1 MVDARVRYAAHRGDF
16 VAFNA
21 AQTQTDARRLF
32 ARAQSHARLAFGLLL
47 LSRP

>member
-1 MVDARVRYAAHRGDF
+1 MVDASVRYAAHRGDF

-21 AQTQTDARRLF
+21 AQTQADARRLF
-32 ARAQSHARLAFGLLL
+32 ARARSRARLALALLL

>member
-1 MVDARVRYAAHRGDF
+1 MANAGVLYPAHRGDF

-32 ARAQSHARLAFGLLL
+32 ARAQSHARLAPGLLL